1 MPGYM
6 SFTAFWVYGLSELVV
21 TLYYFHYW
29 QNPDPAEV
37 LFTDVVLLHLGAVC
51 RICGPFLA
59 VFCACMYIPRRHHRL
74 LTRCV
79 LVLWYGADGA
89 GVPDLGRGRRGDV

>member
-1 MPGYM
+1 M

-51 RICGPFLA
+51 RIRCPFLA
-59 VFCACMYIPRRHHRL
+59 AFLRMHAHPAPPSSPPNPWRACGVVLRRR
-74 LTRCV
+74 RWCV
-79 LVLWYGADGA
+79 
-89 GVPDLGRGRRGDV
+89 